1 MMTKCN
7 GLCSLSSGASASR
20 GILLLT
26 RSAQRES
33 PPSVRYSREGIS
45 QLFRELSSMA
55 DTSDREVRIF
65 NGPRRLE
72 KSMHML
78 EIKTG
83 DYCLLYHY

>member
-1 MMTKCN
+1 
-7 GLCSLSSGASASR
+7 
-20 GILLLT
+20 
-26 RSAQRES
+26 
-33 PPSVRYSREGIS
+33 
-45 QLFRELSSMA
+45 MA